1 MKHNFLEVGVLAIIL
16 VLLYVKPPVLTQ
28 LSTTLVGKI
37 LMITLIICAAQKSLL
52 ISIFIA
58 VMFVF
63 FLDDGYEG
71 MTDGD
76 TDTDTDT
83 DKKSSRQTD
92 IREKYCKE
100 GSLVDSSGN
109 PIDVDS
115 LDCNPCDDTCD
126 FDVKTVNDLLG
137 IDESMRPKNSH

>member
-37 LMITLIICAAQKSLL
+37 LMITLIICAAH
-52 ISIFIA
+52 
-58 VMFVF
+58 
-63 FLDDGYEG
+63 
-71 MTDGD
+71 
-76 TDTDTDT
+76 
-83 DKKSSRQTD
+83 KKSSRQTD